1 MTAFKFAIWPK
12 VLIIP
17 PKLQNCHKGSTV
29 SEHTFVSLYYSSETC
44 FICCKVCSPRLV
56 TPLQN
61 ATFATFMPFY
71 KNPYN
76 LKKVTPYIVFL
87 LRHITAVL
95 KQNQKSQTNVAALA
109 VDNTYLSTS
118 SAHIWNYHD
127 GIINAGLQEIN
138 FRSSTKCQSQH
149 ISPIMWLFE
158 CFFREFWQQLF

>member
-1 MTAFKFAIWPK
+1 MGLHKNVTAFKFAIWPK

-76 LKKVTPYIVFL
+76 LKKSNTLYSLSLETYHSSIKTKPK
-87 LRHITAVL
+87 ITN
-95 KQNQKSQTNVAALA
+95 KRGS
-109 VDNTYLSTS
+109 
-118 SAHIWNYHD
+118 
-127 GIINAGLQEIN
+127 
-138 FRSSTKCQSQH
+138 
-149 ISPIMWLFE
+149 IS
-158 CFFREFWQQLF
+158 C